1 MQTQIEAALQ
11 PCQWH
16 MERIKDN
23 GLGSKQCIG
32 AADQQYQKQQQQQQK
47 QYKNLNYAT
56 ERDREREGEFVG
68 KQAVRGKQERLADT

>member
-1 MQTQIEAALQ
+1 
-11 PCQWH
+11 

-32 AADQQYQKQQQQQQK
+32 AADQQYQKQQQQK
-47 QYKNLNYAT
+47 QYKNLNYAR
-56 ERDREREGEFVG
+56 ERQRKREGEQVG